1 MYKETWI
8 DKLNYKRVKS
18 QKIIKKGK
26 TIMGNEKFEKDLKS
40 FFKKV
45 ERNGE
50 HEGKIHVMI
59 KFIELLGG
67 IWENT
72 RGHQGHQ

>member
-1 MYKETWI
+1 
-8 DKLNYKRVKS
+8 
-18 QKIIKKGK
+18 
-26 TIMGNEKFEKDLKS
+26 MGNEKFERDPKS
-40 FFKKV
+40 FFKNV

-50 HEGKIHVMI
+50 HEGKIPVMI
-59 KFIELLGG
+59 KFVELLGD